1 MLKKL
6 IKYDMKS
13 LNHFLPVLH
22 LFVLLTAILIRLFIT
37 GRINPETS
45 NEQIDVLFLLFFI
58 LYFTTITAL
67 TTGTYLLAGVR
78 FYKNMFTDEGYLT
91 KTLPVTSGTHLLSK
105 TITGSIWAVINMF
118 FVYLCTYIVSWT
130 PFIRSIVSSDEQEIL
145 KELGATGEYADLSFS
160 TAFTVLFIFS
170 CLGAVSSVIMIY
182 ASVALG
188 QLFSSHRVLGAVVSY
203 FVISTVISVLS
214 FVFMALFGHETR
226 LLITTAS
233 SAGDNFNFISYMTE
247 VMKISTVLMAIASVA
262 LYSMTYYIM
271 NKKINLI

>member
-1 MLKKL
+1 M
-6 IKYDMKS
+6 
-13 LNHFLPVLH
+13 
-22 LFVLLTAILIRLFIT
+22 
-37 GRINPETS
+37 
-45 NEQIDVLFLLFFI
+45 
-58 LYFTTITAL
+58 
-67 TTGTYLLAGVR
+67 
-78 FYKNMFTDEGYLT
+78 
-91 KTLPVTSGTHLLSK
+91 
-105 TITGSIWAVINMF
+105 
-118 FVYLCTYIVSWT
+118 
-130 PFIRSIVSSDEQEIL
+130 
-145 KELGATGEYADLSFS
+145 GATGEYADLSFS